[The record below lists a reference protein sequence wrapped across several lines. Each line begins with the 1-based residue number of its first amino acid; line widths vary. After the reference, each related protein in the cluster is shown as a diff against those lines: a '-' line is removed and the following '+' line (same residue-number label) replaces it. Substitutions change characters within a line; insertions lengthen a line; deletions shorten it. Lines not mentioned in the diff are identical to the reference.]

1 MRVKPFFLQHIQ
13 YALKFDESSFITPK
27 LIHNYDRYL
36 TEFVYCICQFLY
48 IELND
53 V

>member
-13 YALKFDESSFITPK
+13 YALKFDESSFKTPK
-27 LIHNYDRYL
+27 VIHNYDRYL

-48 IELND
+48 IELNY